1 MLLLHR
7 HDPLRTCE
15 AWRIMSAPSET
26 QINRFDIIVLDYI
39 PIRPYTYLR
48 PAPSRGA
55 FRDRHGSRGGMRW
68 TRQRRAAVLRPGR
81 GPAERRRPQGSL
93 RSRQPR
99 EAGHRG
105 GRRRCAVRTGVEM
118 RPICIALRGGPN
130 RVVPTEIRSAADA
143 SKSGRCREPAET
155 TASRLR
161 PLPGR
166 ARSKPT
172 DHRVRNAGRFGAFVV
187 TRLVCF
193 LQSCTRGC
201 GRTWRPAFRAPSFRK
216 EGAGNTHNPGASA
229 PRDRGYMAV

>member
-1 MLLLHR
+1 
-7 HDPLRTCE
+7 
-15 AWRIMSAPSET
+15 
-26 QINRFDIIVLDYI
+26 
-39 PIRPYTYLR
+39 
-48 PAPSRGA
+48 
-55 FRDRHGSRGGMRW
+55 MRW

-81 GPAERRRPQGSL
+81 GPAEERRPQGSL
-93 RSRQPR
+93 RSRTPR

-118 RPICIALRGGPN
+118 RPIRIALRGGPN

-143 SKSGRCREPAET
+143 SKSGRRREPAET

-172 DHRVRNAGRFGAFVV
+172 DHRVRNAGRCGAFVV
-187 TRLVCF
+187 TTLVCF
-193 LQSCTRGC
+193 LQLCTRGC

-229 PRDRGYMAV
+229 PRDRGNMAVIQTVIPGRRRRQPHANPESRAAPALSPSLRDSGFAPASRRSRPGMTV

>member
-1 MLLLHR
+1 MLGMHR
-7 HDPLRTCE
+7 LRARCFL
-15 AWRIMSAPSET
+15 ARICQPRAQSRSIVSMST
-26 QINRFDIIVLDYI
+26 IVLDSI

-55 FRDRHGSRGGMRW
+55 FRDRHDPRGGMRW

-81 GPAERRRPQGSL
+81 GPAEERRPQGSL

-118 RPICIALRGGPN
+118 RPIRIASRGGPS
-130 RVVPTEIRSAADA
+130 RVVPTAIRSAADA
-143 SKSGRCREPAET
+143 PKSGRRREPAET

-172 DHRVRNAGRFGAFVV
+172 DHRVRNAGRPGAFVV
-187 TRLVCF
+187 NTLVCF
-193 LQSCTRGC
+193 LQFCTRGC
-201 GRTWRPAFRAPSFRK
+201 GRVRRPAFRAPSFRK
-216 EGAGNTHNPGASA
+216 EGAGITHTPGASA
-229 PRDRGYMAV
+229 PRDRENLAV